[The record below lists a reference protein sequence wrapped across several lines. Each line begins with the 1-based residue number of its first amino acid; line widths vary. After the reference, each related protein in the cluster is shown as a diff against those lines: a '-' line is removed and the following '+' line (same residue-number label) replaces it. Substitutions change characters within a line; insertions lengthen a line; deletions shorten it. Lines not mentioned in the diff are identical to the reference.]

1 MRAGFRGAQRAP
13 GRASP
18 GISSL
23 VWRCTAA
30 VLVLSAFAPSA
41 NAYVGPVMGIGA
53 IAAALG
59 TAGLLLSI
67 LLTALWYPFKHMLRR
82 RRTKAASSG
91 EPGDDAGAEDDAER

>member
-1 MRAGFRGAQRAP
+1 MSTDSCRVMRAP
-13 GRASP
+13 ERASP
-18 GISSL
+18 GIPSL
-23 VWRCTAA
+23 VRRCTAA
-30 VLVLSAFAPSA
+30 VLVSSAFAPPTQ
-41 NAYVGPVMGIGA
+41 AYVGPVMGIGA

-91 EPGDDAGAEDDAER
+91 EPGDDAGAEDDAGR